1 MRATRIESR
10 RARRAAGEFG
20 SASCRTFAF
29 GRTRAESTITE
40 SAWFRVARGVAC
52 GSRTGSVVWQAIDNT
67 TIADLHARLV
77 AAFPDEPSERLAGD
91 VEAFVAELVDR
102 GLAQVEAG

>member
-1 MRATRIESR
+1 MAQKLSPGARVTRSAATVWREID
-10 RARRAAGEFG
+10 
-20 SASCRTFAF
+20 
-29 GRTRAESTITE
+29 GRTVVIHLDDG
-40 SAWFRVARGVAC
+40 RVRTLNP
-52 GSRTGSVVWQAIDNT
+52 TGSVVWQAIDNT
-67 TIADLHARLV
+67 TLADLHARLA